1 MYLSDTLRVLARRWW
16 LVALGAIATIAAVG
30 YTLVTVPTEYQAD
43 AQVLLLPP
51 PQPPVGSNRSN
62 PYLEVQH
69 GLVLLAS
76 LVAADMKVP
85 ELKDQFV
92 SEGVLSDFSIIV
104 YPDSGPII
112 TILTEDTDQ
121 GAAVRTRD
129 RLATEITGR
138 IAARQLAEDVAD
150 RWTID
155 STVVGAEPYS
165 TVRPGARIKALALVM
180 LLGVAATLSLV
191 FVVERR
197 WPGGRPAP
205 QLVGTES

>member
-16 LVALGAIATIAAVG
+16 LVALGAIATIAAG
-30 YTLVTVPTEYQAD
+30 GCTLVTVSTEYQAD

-62 PYLEVQH
+62 PYLEVNR
-69 GLVLLAS
+69 GFVLLAS
-76 LVAADMKVP
+76 MVAADMKVP
-85 ELKDQFV
+85 EFKDQFV

-112 TILTEDTDQ
+112 TILTVDTDE

-138 IAARQLAEDVAD
+138 IASLQLAEDVAE

-155 STVVGAEPYS
+155 PIVVGAEPYA

-197 WPGGRPAP
+197 WPGGQPVP